1 MKRATFEQSNQIITL
16 YICGDFHSVL
26 KYAENTILQEIL
38 IDSKKYYIFSHWK
51 EITLIN
57 LKICG
62 FRFHRSK
69 KRRNNGS

>member
-38 IDSKKYYIFSHWK
+38 IDSKHTIFSPTERK
-51 EITLIN
+51 L
-57 LKICG
+57 L
-62 FRFHRSK
+62 
-69 KRRNNGS
+69 